1 MRTVPK
7 NRTVAPQAD
16 DWDDW
21 VRDRSYSVQAQ
32 HRPQTVVV
40 YLRGITRFGAHLAE
54 AHPDVSCTNW
64 RQFG

>member
-7 NRTVAPQAD
+7 NRTVALQAD

-32 HRPQTVVV
+32 HRPQT
-40 YLRGITRFGAHLAE
+40 E